1 MSFLGAAF
9 LNPVALSAGLVRG
22 FRKGG
27 PIQNAAKR
35 GIFCGKEI
43 GFGNKVSH
51 SKRKTRRSWKPN
63 VQHKTYFSEILGE
76 SIRLNVTTTAI
87 RCIKKHKGLDNFLIN
102 ASHLV
107 RDSDTGKALRARVL
121 QEKSA
126 FERAAILHQLGVQ
139 DVLEGPWRKQER
151 VKPRNDGLIPHNEI
165 HPLKFLFPRGH

>member
-9 LNPVALSAGLVRG
+9 LSPAALSAGIVRD

-35 GIFCGKEI
+35 GIYCGKEI

-51 SKRKTRRSWKPN
+51 SKRKSRRSWKPN
-63 VQHKTYFSEILGE
+63 AQHKTFYSEILDE
-76 SIRLNVTTTAI
+76 RFKLNVTTSAI
-87 RCIKKHKGLDNFLIN
+87 RNIQKHKGLDNFLIN
-102 ASHLV
+102 APHLV

-121 QEKSA
+121 QEKA
-126 FERAAILHQLGVQ
+126 GFERAAILHKLGVQ

-151 VKPRNDGLIPHNEI
+151 VKPRNDGLIPHDQI
-165 HPLKFLFPRGH
+165 HPLKFLFPRG